1 MANRTRKWI
10 VLPLIGGLSFWLPDS
25 VMHLIRN
32 VRFDRR
38 DVWIT
43 TTLMLFSLSVAWI
56 FTSKFLGRNLRF
68 VAPHLLL
75 GIWITGGLM
84 MSLGWVSSTPHPLK
98 SVALSSVLGILPMYT
113 FMAAAYDGSLLAL
126 LLSSVVLFVTWIVPM
141 SVDKGGGK
149 PVKRDAAPPCAST
162 AQPSAENNP

>member
-25 VMHLIRN
+25 MMHLIRS
-32 VRFDRR
+32 VRFDRS

-43 TTLMLFSLSVAWI
+43 TISMLFSLSVAWI

-84 MSLGWVSSTPHPLK
+84 MSLGWISSTPHPLK
-98 SVALSSVLGILPMYT
+98 SVAISGVLGIIPMFT

-126 LLSSVVLFVTWIVPM
+126 LLASIVLFSAWIWRM
-141 SVDKGGGK
+141 SVDKGGRQAG
-149 PVKRDAAPPCAST
+149 
-162 AQPSAENNP
+162 